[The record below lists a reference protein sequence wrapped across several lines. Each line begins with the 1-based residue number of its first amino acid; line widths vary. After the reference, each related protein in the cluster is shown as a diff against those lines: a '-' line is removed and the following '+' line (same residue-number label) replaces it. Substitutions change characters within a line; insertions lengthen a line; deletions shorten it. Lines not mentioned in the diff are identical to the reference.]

1 MKGTLTPI
9 VIQIGGEFSGV
20 DVNIYVENKGLH
32 LTGLRII
39 TAYAERLGILVSPLY
54 TISSALHDS
63 CGVYC
68 DDSQEGQR
76 QSTCPIV
83 LSSITGNDNKVL
95 GHSIEHVRCQAATS
109 ALRLLPKLLFFHF
122 ELSIHEMVSP
132 WKCLHQHQQSYKPS
146 NASVVSDLH
155 LIYV

>member
-76 QSTCPIV
+76 QSMRPIV

-95 GHSIEHVRCQAATS
+95 GHLIEHVRCQATMS
-109 ALRLLPKLLFFHF
+109 ALRLLPKLLLFRF

-132 WKCLHQHQQSYKPS
+132 WKRLCYPQHGHIHPQPKVY
-146 NASVVSDLH
+146 LY
-155 LIYV
+155 I